1 MCAIRAK
8 KRTNFYYGC
17 CLTIGARSSVP
28 SRCSGATWAG
38 AKPLAASKRLQLND
52 NGHAAPEI
60 SGPEITRITQIG
72 RTTHESLGRTRKW
85 LAGGHQR
92 AQQGHQV
99 GLTLGRRLRLHR
111 KAFGAVARH
120 SRGVTKSDGKNPS
133 IPRIRQRFHNHVG
146 SPQSGLSQLCHLR
159 HTTTGHM
166 CQCARAR
173 SDSQAG
179 GGLTPRSLPA
189 FVQRGC

>member
-1 MCAIRAK
+1 MPV
-8 KRTNFYYGC
+8 
-17 CLTIGARSSVP
+17 GAGSSVP
-28 SRCSGATWAG
+28 SRCSRAG
-38 AKPLAASKRLQLND
+38 REGRQPLSASKCVQLHGND
-52 NGHAAPEI
+52 PAAPEI

-146 SPQSGLSQLCHLR
+146 SPQSGLPQLCHLR